1 VTRATTIQTLIDRY
15 DALLLDAYGVLVTAG
30 GSLPGA
36 AAVIQDLA
44 ARDIPYFVVTND
56 ASRLPGAIAGR
67 LQGLG
72 LPVPAERA
80 LSSGALLTPYFQ
92 EHGLAGCRTAVLGP
106 ADSRAYVREAG
117 GVVVE
122 PSEAFDV
129 LAVCD
134 EHDTPLPDAVN
145 QALSRAYAQLE
156 GGTTPRLV
164 LPNPD
169 LIAPHGDGQ
178 FGFTAGALAL
188 LIEHGLALR
197 YPDRDDLRFDALG
210 KPQTPLFE
218 EAMRLVAS
226 RNVVMIGDQLATDIA
241 GANAAGIDSALI
253 TGGIATATIPVDGP
267 QPTWLLPPL
276 AEA

>member
-1 VTRATTIQTLIDRY
+1 VTQTTTIQALIDNY

-36 AAVIQDLA
+36 AAVVQNLA
-44 ARDIPYFVVTND
+44 SRGRPYFVVTND
-56 ASRLPGAIAGR
+56 ASRLPGAIAAR

-72 LPVPAERA
+72 LPIEAERVV
-80 LSSGALLTPYFQ
+80 SSGALLTPYFR
-92 EHGLAGCRTAVLGP
+92 EHGLAGCHTAVFGP
-106 ADSRAYVREAG
+106 ADSQTYVRDAG

-122 PSEAFDV
+122 PGEAFDV

-134 EHDTPLPDAVN
+134 EHDTPFLEGAN
-145 QALSRAYAQLE
+145 EALSSAYAQLE
-156 GGTTPRLV
+156 RGATPRLV

-169 LIAPHGDGQ
+169 LIAPHGHGR

-197 YPDRDDLRFDALG
+197 YPERDDLRFDALG
-210 KPQTPLFE
+210 KPQTPLFD
-218 EAMRLVAS
+218 EAIRRAGS

-253 TGGIATATIPVDGP
+253 TGGVATASIPAGGP

-276 AEA
+276 GDA